1 MVLHF
6 YSIVAVPVYELHH
19 IHSRQKKMGIAFPDV
34 DLSFMYSCTKA
45 EALDRWDSMDGVGW
59 SAACDLL
66 SQHVGLVWQNV
77 RECRVSLVI
86 TDYKMMSYIKVV

>member
-1 MVLHF
+1 MYAGIDLIDFGFLFHC
-6 YSIVAVPVYELHH
+6 SSSVYELHH

-66 SQHVGLVWQNV
+66 SQHVGLVWQSKG
-77 RECRVSLVI
+77 VSCFSG
-86 TDYKMMSYIKVV
+86 YY